1 MVRIIS
7 VHETYGRIKYKILKA
22 VIILCDSF
30 GEALRA
36 LVTNPIAKDYFSRPR
51 LEISGDE
58 AHQDG
63 YLR

>member
-1 MVRIIS
+1 MLSGKVKGPKFVFTLTIS
-7 VHETYGRIKYKILKA
+7 ENAFESMCNFLGK
-22 VIILCDSF
+22 
-30 GEALRA
+30 ALRA

-51 LEISGDE
+51 LEISEDE